1 MACPCHTKKTDSP
14 TDYTQLPDA
23 PCEICAEKHFSTAF
37 SLAEEKGYTAVNRQR
52 IIGDLVCAG
61 WHLFDRHPATAE
73 RIRDIRHKIQLRQ
86 KVYPAEWEI
95 ICRDFENILKYRIEE
110 HLTDGEI
117 LSFFKGRVYIISN
130 CEYAEKDKIQTGKD
144 DLLIFINKA
153 KSASFYSGHKAC
165 FHRDPGES
173 YGTDSDISMRHY
185 YVFDKKLKIDHIPGD
200 FIKKLKKD
208 YDWNYP
214 IEEKAVRSATTGYMV
229 TMYLR
234 YLLPNA
240 RITLVNFGY
249 DVKKSS
255 YRCPWHNWEFEAEKL
270 KNMEHICTQ

>member
-1 MACPCHTKKTDSP
+1 M
-14 TDYTQLPDA
+14 
-23 PCEICAEKHFSTAF
+23 
-37 SLAEEKGYTAVNRQR
+37 
-52 IIGDLVCAG
+52 
-61 WHLFDRHPATAE
+61 
-73 RIRDIRHKIQLRQ
+73 
-86 KVYPAEWEI
+86 KV
-95 ICRDFENILKYRIEE
+95 
-110 HLTDGEI
+110 
-117 LSFFKGRVYIISN
+117 
-130 CEYAEKDKIQTGKD
+130 
-144 DLLIFINKA
+144 
-153 KSASFYSGHKAC
+153 
-165 FHRDPGES
+165 
-173 YGTDSDISMRHY
+173 
-185 YVFDKKLKIDHIPGD
+185 DHIPGD